1 MNNDKKN
8 DKKPAKQVEK
18 SSTTNN
24 QQIQSKLL
32 GTNVNEINIEKL
44 RDLKQTQNFNLQG
57 KLNPQII
64 KTISNKFGLDIVFVL
79 DLSNQKIGNIDCLT
93 ECIHLVQLNLQN
105 NQISDISPLK
115 VMKDLAFL
123 NISNNQ
129 ITQLDLGE
137 LYCLQNLQAKGN
149 FIKSVKAIEYLDRI
163 RVLRTLYL
171 QCASGDQKNPICD
184 LNNYRNVIFN
194 TIKAL
199 QRLDGYTR
207 EQEYNTGQELQKEQV
222 QVKIEIPNTGPWY
235 VQQFPKVD
243 NISSIQ
249 LDDKG
254 VKQSIDETK
263 KLISNI
269 EMKLAL
275 LN

>member
-8 DKKPAKQVEK
+8 DKKPIKQVEK

-32 GTNVNEINIEKL
+32 GTNVNEINIEKF
-44 RDLKQTQNFNLQG
+44 RDLKQNQNFNLQG
-57 KLNPQII
+57 KLNSQIV

-105 NQISDISPLK
+105 NSISDISPLK

-137 LYCLQNLQAKGN
+137 LYSLQNLQAKGN
-149 FIKSVKAIEYLDRI
+149 FIKSVKSIEYLDRI

-171 QCASGDQKNPICD
+171 QCPSGDQKNPICD

-207 EQEYNTGQELQKEQV
+207 EQEFNTGQELQKEQV
-222 QVKIEIPNTGPWY
+222 QIKIEIPNTGPWY

-243 NISSIQ
+243 NPSSVQ